1 MRQGVLPFQYVQAR
15 QGLGMTALAGLLLYL
30 ELAETAGL
38 PESIRKH
45 VGLRKE
51 GQGWTD
57 EQMVMALVMLNLAG
71 GEAVQDLE
79 VLERDEGFCAVL
91 RKVESWGLRRRERR
105 EWEGRWRKE
114 QRRSVPSESA
124 TFRYLARFHDG
135 EEEKRRQPNQA
146 FIPAANGALQGLRRV
161 NADLVAFVQKRAPQA
176 QATLDMD
183 ATLVET
189 WKEGALFSYKGYK
202 AYQPLNTYWAE
213 QRVMVHSEFRDGNVP
228 AGYEQR
234 RVLAQALELLPCGV
248 EQVLMR
254 SDTAGYQQELLRFC
268 AEGKDQRFG
277 VIPFAVGVDVT
288 EAFRQAVRE
297 VPEEAWQPLQRE
309 GAGERQ
315 SAEQEWAEVCF
326 VPNWVGHRKGSPEY
340 RYLAVREP
348 VRHQVLPGM
357 EEQLP
362 FSPVVLGEGRR
373 YKVTGVVTNRD
384 LPGDEVIWWYR
395 QRCGKSE
402 EAHAIMK
409 EDLAGG
415 KLPSQ
420 DFGENAAWWA
430 IMLLAFNLHQAM
442 ERLVLETGWWG
453 KRLKAVRFG
462 LISLPGRVVRHGGQL
477 LLQVAEGHPAFSLL
491 IRSRSRMLAWAH
503 AAPN

>member
-15 QGLGMTALAGLLLYL
+15 QGPGMTALAGLPLYL

-45 VGLRKE
+45 VGLRRE

-79 VLERDEGFCAVL
+79 VLEKDEGFCAVL
-91 RKVESWGLRRRERR
+91 RKVESQGLRRREL
-105 EWEGRWRKE
+105 EGRWRKE

-124 TFRYLARFHDG
+124 TFRCLAGFHDA

-146 FIPAANGALQGLRRV
+146 FIPAANRALQGLRKV
-161 NADLVAFVQKRAPQA
+161 NADLVALVQKRAPQA

-213 QRVMVHSEFRDGNVP
+213 QRVMVDSEFRDGNVP
-228 AGYEQR
+228 AGHEQR
-234 RVLAQALELLPCGV
+234 RVLEQALGLLPSGV
-248 EQVLMR
+248 EDVLMR

-277 VIPFAVGVDVT
+277 VIQFAVGVDVT

-309 GAGERQ
+309 GAGEPAIGG
-315 SAEQEWAEVCF
+315 AEMGGGVLRPQLGRAPPGESR
-326 VPNWVGHRKGSPEY
+326 VPLSGSSRAGAAAGAAGNGRATALLPCGVGRGPTIQGDRRGDQPGPPGRSGHLVVPP
-340 RYLAVREP
+340 AVRE
-348 VRHQVLPGM
+348 
-357 EEQLP
+357 
-362 FSPVVLGEGRR
+362 
-373 YKVTGVVTNRD
+373 K
-384 LPGDEVIWWYR
+384 
-395 QRCGKSE
+395 
-402 EAHAIMK
+402 
-409 EDLAGG
+409 
-415 KLPSQ
+415 
-420 DFGENAAWWA
+420 
-430 IMLLAFNLHQAM
+430 
-442 ERLVLETGWWG
+442 
-453 KRLKAVRFG
+453 
-462 LISLPGRVVRHGGQL
+462 
-477 LLQVAEGHPAFSLL
+477 
-491 IRSRSRMLAWAH
+491 
-503 AAPN
+503 